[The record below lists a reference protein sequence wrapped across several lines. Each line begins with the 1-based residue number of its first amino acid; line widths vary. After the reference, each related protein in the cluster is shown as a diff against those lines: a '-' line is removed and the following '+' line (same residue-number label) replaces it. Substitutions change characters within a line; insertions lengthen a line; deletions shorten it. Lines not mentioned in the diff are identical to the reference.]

1 MTPAGRQCREI
12 VPKQNFAAEE
22 IFTATLDPATQKA
35 SYNGERTAF
44 ALIWRKVDPAM
55 RPVV

>member
-1 MTPAGRQCREI
+1 VKSCRNKISRQKKFS
-12 VPKQNFAAEE
+12 P
-22 IFTATLDPATQKA
+22 ATLDPARQKA